1 MHPAK
6 PMTANESVMTAHE
19 PETTPGATTA
29 APPYADAHSAVF
41 SEGDEPTY
49 ALVGEILHVTDD
61 AGATTQHLLAGQG
74 LMYPID
80 EDLLPVFE
88 FFKTARAEHQAQEW
102 LDWAGAP
109 AGFLKHIVK
118 LRILVRVDPRTSW
131 TGAKSLKGLRLTAQ
145 STQGETHENGYISV
159 MSQAG
164 DLVMV
169 VSPELATLLWGN
181 EEGWDIPAAI
191 KRMAK
196 LSGLDKEVIA
206 RRVLAMTPMLLE
218 YGYARLEWLKVPKA

>member
-1 MHPAK
+1 
-6 PMTANESVMTAHE
+6 MTAHE
-19 PETTPGATTA
+19 PDTTPGKVTP
-29 APPYADAHSAVF
+29 APPYADAHAADF
-41 SEGDEPTY
+41 SEADEPTY
-49 ALVGEILHVTDD
+49 ALIGEILHVTDE
-61 AGATTQHLLAGQG
+61 AGVTKQHLLVGQG

-88 FFKTARAEHQAQEW
+88 FFQAARAEHQAQEW

-109 AGFLKHIVK
+109 TGLLKHLVK
-118 LRILVRVDPRTSW
+118 RRILVRVDPRTSW

-145 STQGETHENGYISV
+145 SKQGEMRESGYITV

-164 DLVMV
+164 EAVMV

-181 EEGWDIPAAI
+181 DEGYDVPAAI
-191 KRMAK
+191 KRLAK
-196 LSGLDKEVIA
+196 VSCHDREIIA